1 MPIAKNML
9 CLFVAL
15 AAVGCSKSP
24 ESPASAPSAG
34 AAKVSAAEPQGKD
47 AHGHDHGDE
56 EKHADT
62 KGDDGHGDEH
72 GHAQGDDEKHTD
84 AKGHDD
90 RGNDEHDHGE
100 DERGHSEA
108 EGEADTIHL
117 TDAQIAAAGIEIAI
131 VRAGAAGAITVPAVI
146 AADPEKSA
154 VVVAAVGGRITSL
167 TRNLGEAVKPGD
179 TLAIIESREAAELQA
194 DLEAQRQQAALAEAT
209 LKREEE
215 LFAQKVSPEQDVLQA
230 RTAAAEARIRLRLAQ
245 QRLGTTG
252 GAGGALNR
260 IVVRAPLAG
269 HVVARRVGLGEAV
282 AADVELFRIADLSTL
297 AVELALPPES
307 AAAVT
312 VGATVSVTAGAR
324 DSVGRLAFV
333 SPVIDPATR
342 QVRAIA
348 LLPNPDGLWRVGET
362 VQAVISG
369 GGDAG
374 RGLSVPKSAVQTV
387 EDKPSVFVR
396 TAEGFAVKHLE
407 LGPSSGAF
415 VVVRSGIEEG
425 DRIAVKNSYVLKAE
439 AGKGEGGGHHD
450 H

>member
-1 MPIAKNML
+1 MRIAQNL
-9 CLFVAL
+9 LFCFVVLAVA
-15 AAVGCSKSP
+15 GCSKSP
-24 ESPASAPSAG
+24 ENPVSAPKAAAKASPA
-34 AAKVSAAEPQGKD
+34 EPHEKD
-47 AHGHDHGDE
+47 AHGHDHGGE
-56 EKHADT
+56 
-62 KGDDGHGDEH
+62 
-72 GHAQGDDEKHTD
+72 EKHTD
-84 AKGHDD
+84 AKADD
-90 RGNDEHDHGE
+90 GHGE
-100 DERGHSEA
+100 DEHGHGSDEHGHGEDEHGHSEA
-108 EGEADTIHL
+108 EGQDDTIHL
-117 TDAQIAAAGIEIAI
+117 TDAQIAAAGIEIAV

-167 TRNLGEAVKPGD
+167 TRNLGEAVKAGD

-209 LKREEE
+209 LKREEQ

-230 RTAAAEARIRLRLAQ
+230 RTAAAEARIRLQLAQ

-282 AADVELFRIADLSTL
+282 AADAELFRIADLSTL
-297 AVELALPPES
+297 AVELALPPDA

-312 VGATVSVTAGAR
+312 VGATVSVAAGAR
-324 DSVGRLAFV
+324 DAVGRLAFV
-333 SPVIDPATR
+333 SPVIDPDTR

-348 LLPNPDGLWRVGET
+348 LLSNPEGLWRVGET
-362 VQAVISG
+362 VQAVISS
-369 GGDAG
+369 GGDAADV
-374 RGLSVPKSAVQTV
+374 LSVPKSAVQTV

-396 TAEGFAVKHLE
+396 THEGFAVKHLE
-407 LGPSSGAF
+407 LGASSGAF

-439 AGKGEGGGHHD
+439 AGKGEGGEDHD